1 MSDIFVPSILT
12 LITTYK
18 CTASCC
24 FGCNPKRDIT
34 MSERDMISYIDT
46 CMTSYPEIDKLSSD
60 IAQSLVNIEAI
71 DEQDVLSMT
80 GIIEDSIVESISD

>member
-1 MSDIFVPSILT
+1 MYDII
-12 LITTYK
+12 
-18 CTASCC
+18 
-24 FGCNPKRDIT
+24 
-34 MSERDMISYIDT
+34 
-46 CMTSYPEIDKLSSD
+46 PEIDKLSSD